1 METTTLLIDYKIRD
15 AVSVMDGS
23 SKLSA
28 KDRDIIWSINL
39 DALTVGYSACLGN
52 KSRKYTSV
60 RVTSGVVC
68 HMLHSS
74 ELIVVTKNTVYVF
87 ELLQAF
93 AEWGLEREEE

>member
-28 KDRDIIWSINL
+28 KDRDIIWTINL
-39 DALTVGYSACLGN
+39 DALTIGYPACLGN
-52 KSRKYTSV
+52 KSSEYTSV
-60 RVTSGVVC
+60 RVTSGVVF
-68 HMLHSS
+68 HMLYSS

-87 ELLQAF
+87 ELV
-93 AEWGLEREEE
+93 